1 MSRID
6 EALRRAQTQHEAEPA
21 PAVVPQAEAAAVAD
35 DTETT
40 PWAFEEAAPRA
51 RTAAAAPPP
60 QPPQPRVTPTARII
74 PGPPQAQP
82 QPERRAS
89 VPPPPPQATE
99 EETGLAVFRGFD
111 KVVAEKLV
119 VTPNISNASVEQYR
133 KLAAT
138 LHHAQAD
145 RGIKTVLVASAVAG
159 EGKTL
164 TSTNLA
170 LTFSESYKREVL
182 LIDADLRRP
191 SLHDVFQI
199 PNVSGLTD
207 GLNAAAERKL
217 SIVQV
222 SPRLSVLTAG
232 KPDPDPMGNLTSP
245 RMRRIL
251 DEAAERFDWVII
263 DTPPVGIM
271 TDANLLAAMVD
282 AALLVVNAGKTPY
295 QVIQTAVQALGR
307 DKVMGVVLNR
317 VETDA
322 LSDGYAYSYKGYYGY
337 GYRTGR

>member
-1 MSRID
+1 MRP
-6 EALRRAQTQHEAEPA
+6 RRARARPTPSARIIQGPA
-21 PAVVPQAEAAAVAD
+21 QVQAE
-35 DTETT
+35 
-40 PWAFEEAAPRA
+40 R
-51 RTAAAAPPP
+51 RAAPPP
-60 QPPQPRVTPTARII
+60 
-74 PGPPQAQP
+74 
-82 QPERRAS
+82 S
-89 VPPPPPQATE
+89 PPPAPAAE
-99 EETGLAVFRGFD
+99 EPSALAAFHGFD
-111 KVVAEKLV
+111 RVVAEKLV

-282 AALLVVNAGKTPY
+282 AALLVVNAGRTPY
-295 QVIQTAVQALGR
+295 DVIQKAVQALGR
-307 DKVMGVVLNR
+307 DKVMGVVLNC
-317 VETDA
+317 VDTDA
-322 LSDGYAYSYKGYYGY
+322 MSEDYAYSYKGYYGY